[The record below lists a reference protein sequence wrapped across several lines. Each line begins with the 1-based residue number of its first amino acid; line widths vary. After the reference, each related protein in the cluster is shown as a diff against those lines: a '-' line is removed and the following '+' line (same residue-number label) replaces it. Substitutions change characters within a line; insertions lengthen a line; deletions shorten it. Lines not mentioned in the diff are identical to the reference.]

1 MNMETAEI
9 NSSENKYLVFGL
21 EDRLYGIEINYLS
34 EIIPVPQITEVPNM
48 KDYVTGVAD
57 LRGKVIPVF
66 DTRVRLGMAFC
77 EVKERTCL
85 IVLNIRGI
93 QIGFIAD
100 SVQEVMEI
108 SRDATDPLQNMKEI
122 DHSEFISAAG
132 RLKND
137 QMVILLNAEKMV
149 SGEHSLGARFDK

>member
-1 MNMETAEI
+1 MNMEISEI
-9 NSSENKYLVFGL
+9 NSSEDRYLVFGL

-66 DTRVRLGMAFC
+66 DTKIRLGMASC
-77 EVKERTCL
+77 EMEERTCL
-85 IVLNIRGI
+85 IVLNVRGI

-100 SVQEVMEI
+100 SVKEVMEI
-108 SRDATDPLQNMKEI
+108 SKEEADPLQNMKEME
-122 DHSEFISAAG
+122 HSEFIHAAG

-137 QMVILLNAEKMV
+137 QVVILLNAEKMTA
-149 SGEHSLGARFDK
+149 GEHCLSVRSEK